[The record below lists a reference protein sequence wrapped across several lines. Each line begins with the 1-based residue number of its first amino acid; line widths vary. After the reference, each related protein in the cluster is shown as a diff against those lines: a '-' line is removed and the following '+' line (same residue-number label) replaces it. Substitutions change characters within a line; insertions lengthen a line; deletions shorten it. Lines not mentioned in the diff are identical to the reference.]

1 MKCNLPILMT
11 IVAMLYGCAGIPI
24 NTEILNQNSQT
35 WKIENVTAFKTDG
48 AIKVSGYFKKS
59 KRFAARNGHIDVS
72 AFSNEGK
79 LLLHTIVPVGHRS
92 MRRGDDYFSVIL
104 PKKLPENLLIKV
116 EFHDQNSPN
125 FQSSH

>member
-1 MKCNLPILMT
+1 MT
-11 IVAMLYGCAGIPI
+11 ILAMLYGCAGIPI
-24 NTEILNQNSQT
+24 NTEIINQNSQT
-35 WKIENVTAFKTDG
+35 WKIENVTAFKSDG

-79 LLLHTIVPVGHRS
+79 LLLHTIVPIGHRS
-92 MRRGDDYFSVIL
+92 MRSGGDYFSVNL
-104 PKKLPENLLIKV
+104 LKKLPGNLLIKV

>member
-1 MKCNLPILMT
+1 MT
-11 IVAMLYGCAGIPI
+11 ILAMLYGCAGIPI
-24 NTEILNQNSQT
+24 NTEIINQNSQT
-35 WKIENVTAFKTDG
+35 WKIENVTAFKSDG

-59 KRFAARNGHIDVS
+59 KRFSARNGHIDVS

-79 LLLHTIVPVGHRS
+79 LLLHTIVPLGHRS
-92 MRRGDDYFSVIL
+92 MRSGGDYFSVNL
-104 PKKLPENLLIKV
+104 LKKLPGNLLIKV